1 MPVKHSSLDIRIK
14 ELVNKAN
21 SNIIRSLCEITDPS
35 NMSIETTKCSSYLLI
50 FDGHGKAGI
59 IMENNTLK
67 LFKEDFFLSRG
78 RDTSGTM
85 EYIDA
90 MHLLSPEEFN
100 ELTELLK

>member
-1 MPVKHSSLDIRIK
+1 MLAKHSSLDIRIR
-14 ELVNKAN
+14 ELVNKVN

-35 NMSIETTKCSSYLLI
+35 NMSIKTTKCSPYLLI

-59 IMENNTLK
+59 IIENNTLK
-67 LFKEDFFLSRG
+67 LFKEDFSLLRG
-78 RDTSGTM
+78 RRNSGNM

-90 MHLLSPEEFN
+90 MHLLSPEEFD